1 MPFVGEGTSVHS
13 LTGISQLSP
22 YRSAWVLS
30 KNQDQLPSSLALV
43 YAYYWRF
50 KEIFVRFTFLG
61 GRLLP
66 LHLTPLLI
74 NHLVLVSVSII
85 GDLNRSSIGFHP
97 LEDDLSL
104 SVSVSL
110 SIYLLISFSTT
121 PLIGDVRVTSP
132 AWLSSAP

>member
-1 MPFVGEGTSVHS
+1 MGEGTSVHS
-13 LTGISQLSP
+13 LTGIGQLSP

-30 KNQDQLPSSLALV
+30 KNQDQLPSYLALV
-43 YAYYWRF
+43 YVHYWRF
-50 KEIFVRFTFLG
+50 KEIFVRFTFLR

-66 LHLTPLLI
+66 LHLTLLLI

-85 GDLNRSSIGFHP
+85 GDLNRSSIVFHP